1 MVDLTVTQVIDS
13 VKNTASSAAAG
24 LSALPGGMS
33 AVASVVNNASGAINS
48 IPGASA
54 VSGLINSAT
63 GTATGALGAV
73 TGALGAVTGL
83 LGAGSGAL
91 GALAGKGLDALK
103 SGGATLSALATTGL
117 PAGAAAEL
125 NTAIAALNSGGA
137 VQVKMPTVAKNTFDT
152 SELKAQLSSVFGSS
166 KIPAPA
172 SGDGLADAAKAAMTK
187 LKDYQKL
194 AEDMAASK
202 VAQRKIT
209 DEAIAKYND
218 AKNNLPEGDP
228 EIARLKASG
237 NAEIKK
243 YNDLLDESK
252 QKLDVASAEVSSA
265 SAAGQAALANTT
277 GVFKA

>member
-63 GTATGALGAV
+63 GTV
-73 TGALGAVTGL
+73 TGALGSVTGA

-91 GALAGKGLDALK
+91 GALVGKGLDALK
-103 SGGATLSALATTGL
+103 AGGASLSALATTGL

-202 VAQRKIT
+202 AAQRKIT

-252 QKLDVASAEVSSA
+252 QKLDAASAEVSSA

>member
-63 GTATGALGAV
+63 GTV
-73 TGALGAVTGL
+73 TGALGSVTGA

-91 GALAGKGLDALK
+91 GALVGKGLDALK
-103 SGGATLSALATTGL
+103 AGGASLSALATTGL

-172 SGDGLADAAKAAMTK
+172 SGDGLAAAAKAAMTK

-202 VAQRKIT
+202 AAQRKIT